1 MFTSKFCVKYR
12 PPPGGHLS
20 EAEAMVYVARH
31 TSIPV
36 PKVYCAFTK
45 GDITYILMERVKGV
59 PLNRRWR
66 SAGAQGQEHLRTQLR
81 AFFKELRSLPPPR
94 PGHVG
99 DVNYSKLYD
108 DRIEPVG
115 FGPFETARDF
125 HKFLRNGIT
134 KPVLDP
140 ELDRLITDQDKEYST
155 CFTHGDLS
163 SFNILVRD
171 GQVVAII
178 DWEMAG
184 WYPEYWEYTSAW
196 HVNLYDEWWRPE
208 IEKILDPYPAE
219 LEMEKCRR
227 KIFSMF

>member
-1 MFTSKFCVKYR
+1 MLTPGICVKYGAG
-12 PPPGGHLS
+12 PSKHIS
-20 EAEAMVYVARH
+20 EAKTMVYIASH
-31 TSIPV
+31 TSLPV
-36 PKVYCAFTK
+36 PKVYCAFKK
-45 GDITYILMERVKGV
+45 GKFTYIVMERIKGAQ
-59 PLNRRWR
+59 LNRCWR
-66 SAGAQGQEHLRTQLR
+66 SAGAKGQEHLRAQLR
-81 AFFKELRSLPPPR
+81 AFLKELRSLPPPR
-94 PGHVG
+94 PGQVG

-134 KPVLDP
+134 KPVEDP
-140 ELDRLITDQDKEYST
+140 ELDQLITDQDKEYST

-171 GQVVAII
+171 GQVVGIV
-178 DWEMAG
+178 DWEMSG

-208 IEKILDPYPAE
+208 IEKILDAYPAE
-219 LEMEKCRR
+219 LEMEKNRR
-227 KIFSMF
+227 KLFPMF